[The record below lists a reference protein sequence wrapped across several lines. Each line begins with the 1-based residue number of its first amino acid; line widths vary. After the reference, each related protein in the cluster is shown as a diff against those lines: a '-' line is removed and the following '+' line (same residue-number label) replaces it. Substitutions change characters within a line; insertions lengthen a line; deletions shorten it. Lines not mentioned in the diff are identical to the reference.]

1 MSYQEFN
8 TNDIPDEVFETIRQ
22 HIDWYSTG
30 LIRVRQNKFSEEV
43 ALIGSGTFVT
53 VGDIHGILTAQHV
66 AARLSNVLDLGLTL
80 SPEEHK
86 YVLKRGTL
94 SIIEVAKG
102 SQDSEG
108 PDLAL
113 IVIPGNELE
122 AIKAKK
128 SFYPISL
135 KREKALGSSLP
146 FDMGIWAICG
156 YPDEHTTEEPS
167 RLGFDSVTGFHGI
180 CGFALLGKAFEKDN
194 FDYLDFEVSCAKEK
208 SLPSSYGGV
217 SGGGVWQ
224 LELKLKDGKLAP
236 QDPILSG
243 VAFYQSA
250 IQSDK
255 RTIRCHGRQ
264 SLYKVAHDQI
274 LAHSS

>member
-1 MSYQEFN
+1 MSYLEFKA
-8 TNDIPDEVFETIRQ
+8 NDIPDEVFETVRQ

-30 LIRVRQNKFSEEV
+30 LIRVRQSKSSEEA

-53 VGDIHGILTAQHV
+53 VGDIHGVLTAQHV
-66 AARLSNVLDLGLTL
+66 TARLSNAFDLGLTL

-86 YVLKRGTL
+86 YVLKRETL

-102 SQDSEG
+102 LQDSEG
-108 PDLAL
+108 PDLAV
-113 IVIPGNELE
+113 IVIPGNGLG

-128 SFYPISL
+128 SFYNISL
-135 KREKALGSSLP
+135 KREKALESPLP

-156 YPDEHTTEEPS
+156 YPDEQTTEEPP
-167 RLGFDSVTGFHGI
+167 RLGFDSIKGFHGL
-180 CGFALLGKAFEKDN
+180 CGFALFGKAFEKDD

-208 SLPSSYGGV
+208 SLPSSYGGA

-224 LELKLKDGKLAP
+224 VELKLKDGKPTP

-243 VAFYQSA
+243 VAFYQSDM
-250 IQSDK
+250 QNDK

-264 SLYKVAHDQI
+264 SVYKVAHDHVLGQ
-274 LAHSS
+274 SS